1 MEDYIYIYIFVKYL
15 LYVVLVT
22 YSMLLYTNNIPYG
35 SIKMSTCQL
44 LVGLCQSSLEHR
56 VQWLLDVSPDVGD
69 YNGPSRGPV

>member
-1 MEDYIYIYIFVKYL
+1 
-15 LYVVLVT
+15 
-22 YSMLLYTNNIPYG
+22 MLLYTNNIPYG